1 MTNGQNG
8 PTDHAV
14 PSYTEVGQDGQARAI
29 EIPALVPGDAAVLH
43 MAAQPVLAG
52 SAEVK
57 ALVQRLYT
65 AADAYDGFGCAA
77 PQIGEGKNVFVVTL
91 PYARFAVLNPV
102 IKAFGG
108 PAELSQEGCLSYPG
122 AAVWMPRRRDVTLVF
137 QDENGRAHQIT
148 ATGMLSKVI
157 QHEVDHLRG
166 RTIMDDAVPA
176 LERKDEPKPTA
187 QPVDG
192 SGKPAD
198 KREVVQAPPQPRYA
212 EEESDAAS

>member
-1 MTNGQNG
+1 MSNETPAQPEGK
-8 PTDHAV
+8 
-14 PSYTEVGQDGQARAI
+14 SI
-29 EIPALVPGDAAVLH
+29 EIPALVPGDAPVLH

-52 SAEVK
+52 GPETK
-57 ALVQRLYT
+57 ALVARLFT

-77 PQIGEGKNVFVVTL
+77 PQIGESKNVFVVTL

-108 PAELSQEGCLSYPG
+108 PAELSKEGCLSYPG

-137 QDENGRAHQIT
+137 QDENGKAHQIT

-176 LERKDEPKPTA
+176 LEKKDEPKPET
-187 QPVDG
+187 QPVGRDDNG
-192 SGKPAD
+192 AE
-198 KREVVQAPPQPRYA
+198 REGRQAPPQPRYA
-212 EEESDAAS
+212 EESSDAAG